1 MAQNWTQGI
10 VDGFGRAHAKGQAM
24 WSSMSSGAAQAG
36 GSINSHIVNPM
47 KSAAD
52 VTQSV
57 GDKLGGFG
65 GIIGNIGASFLR
77 FMFNPLTLIVGLMA
91 LAIKRMQDLD
101 SRAVNVS
108 RAIGSGQQGMQQF
121 QATTSAVVD
130 KWHHLGVRTESVTS
144 IIQGIGESMRNMN
157 MVSGQ
162 MVSQITQLSLAGGAT
177 KEEFGGALSSIL
189 QMQQGMFRTK
199 EEAQKASLSALRY
212 ARNLAAANGVP
223 INQMM
228 SQLSNIS
235 DAVAMTMGS
244 NPKALS
250 QAVIQASSL
259 GTTLEGVASIMN
271 NMMNIEQ
278 SIAGEMEASVLL
290 GKNLNMEKLR
300 AASFAGDER
309 AVMRELKS
317 LVGTQVEFE
326 KMLPVQRQAY
336 AQALGMSVS
345 ELQRMAGFETQGEI
359 QARKR
364 QGANDR
370 MVSVTT
376 TFMEKINQ
384 VIHQIGIAF
393 SQVMQGPMQ
402 QFKIWLTSGLPGQT
416 GLDKVKAVAQQ
427 LATFLQQGVSA
438 LGQWVSS
445 KSSMEGFGRAL
456 SGISSA
462 VKTVYG
468 WLTQSYGKWKGW
480 ELALG
485 AIAAVKLGGLI
496 STISMITMGLGGVSQ
511 GAVGAAGSLHSMV
524 GVLGSVY
531 SGYQMI
537 QQFKGGNTGA
547 GLSMLAGGA
556 VGGMLGGPMGM
567 AIGSQLGGAAHK
579 QYVNDAIIRPGAPP
593 IHVSPSD
600 TLIAVKEARGG
611 ASYISHKG
619 AGLGGEQPPQP
630 ITYNFDLGPVTARLD
645 ALTTAISQG
654 GKVYLDGRAVGR
666 ANNYAA
672 TGAA

>member
-1 MAQNWTQGI
+1 MAQNWTAGI
-10 VDGFGRAHAKGQAM
+10 VAGFGKAHAKGQAM
-24 WSSMSSGAAQAG
+24 WSAMASGATKAG
-36 GSINSHIVNPM
+36 GAVRSHIVQPM
-47 KSAAD
+47 GQAAD
-52 VTQSV
+52 MTEQV
-57 GDKLGGFG
+57 GQKLGGFG
-65 GIIGNIGASFLR
+65 GIIGNIGGSFLR

-91 LAIKRMQDLD
+91 LAIKRMTDLD

-108 RAIGSGQQGMQQF
+108 RAIGSGQQGMSQF
-121 QATTSAVVD
+121 QAITSSTVD
-130 KWHHLGVRTESVTS
+130 KWHHLGVRTESVTT
-144 IIQGIGESMRNMN
+144 IIQGIGEAMRNMN

-177 KEEFGGALSSIL
+177 KEEFGGALSSIM

-235 DAVAMTMGS
+235 DAVASTMGS

-271 NMMNIEQ
+271 NMMNIES

-290 GKNLNMEKLR
+290 GKNLNLEKLR
-300 AASFAGDER
+300 AVSFAGDE
-309 AVMRELKS
+309 AGVMRELKS
-317 LVGTQVEFE
+317 LVGNQLEFE
-326 KMLPVQRQAY
+326 RMLPVQRKAY

-364 QGANDR
+364 QSANDH

-393 SQVMQGPMQ
+393 AQVMQGPMQ
-402 QFKIWLTSGLPGQT
+402 QFKIWLTSGLPGET
-416 GLDKVKAVAQQ
+416 GLDKVKRAAQQ
-427 LATFLQQGVSA
+427 LAGFLQQGVTMLA
-438 LGQWVSS
+438 NWAGK
-445 KSSMEGFGRAL
+445 KSTMEAFGRVI
-456 SGISSA
+456 SGIGSA
-462 VKTVYG
+462 IKTVYG

-480 ELALG
+480 EIALA

-511 GAVGAAGSLHSMV
+511 GAVGAAGSLTRMV
-524 GVLGSVY
+524 GILGSVY
-531 SGYQMI
+531 SGYQML

-567 AIGSQLGGAAHK
+567 AVGSQLGKAAHS
-579 QYVNDAIIRPGAPP
+579 YFVNDAIIRPGAAP
-593 IHVSPSD
+593 ININPSD

-611 ASYISHKG
+611 SSYISHKG
-619 AGLGGEQPPQP
+619 AGLTGETPPQP
-630 ITYNFDLGPVTARLD
+630 ITYNFDLGPVTSKLD
-645 ALTTAISQG
+645 ALTSAILQG
-654 GKVYLDGRAVGR
+654 GKVILDGRAVGR